1 MSISKSKFSRK
12 NFILSMAHIILS
24 GLFQPYGMV
33 DWLKQS
39 AFSWS
44 NNPAASTMHSV
55 AYHPLQVW
63 FFPQIFACH
72 CLLLPS
78 ISFFSPLKKSV
89 GQEWAQKTNPLTL
102 YRHIDKETRKVDI
115 LTHDLQ
121 FEHHCP
127 VPIHILC
134 FQTPCTYATS
144 NGVVKGYN
152 EYSGVGVP
160 NFSLPWET
168 LECRI

>member
-1 MSISKSKFSRK
+1 
-12 NFILSMAHIILS
+12 MAHIILS

-39 AFSWS
+39 AFNWS

-89 GQEWAQKTNPLTL
+89 GQEGAHKTNPLTL
-102 YRHIDKETRKVDI
+102 YRHIDKETWKVDI

-127 VPIHILC
+127 STSYTSKLPAHMLHPMGWFKGTTSILGLAC
-134 FQTPCTYATS
+134 LIFLYLGKQYFRVQ
-144 NGVVKGYN
+144 N
-152 EYSGVGVP
+152 
-160 NFSLPWET
+160 
-168 LECRI
+168 LEPRGWVYQQFW